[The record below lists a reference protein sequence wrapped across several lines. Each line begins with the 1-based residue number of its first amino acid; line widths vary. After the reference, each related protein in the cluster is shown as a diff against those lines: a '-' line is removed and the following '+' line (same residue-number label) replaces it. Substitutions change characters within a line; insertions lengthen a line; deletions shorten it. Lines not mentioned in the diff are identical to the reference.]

1 MSPQPGPIEG
11 IVVDQRT
18 AGPRAA
24 ALVTVESRTLEAR
37 SGSGGHFLL
46 APTEVV
52 TRLEDLRRPWASAEL
67 GELATEVIAIETR
80 GRPPRG
86 VVANRWL
93 AAPVAYSHRK

>member
-1 MSPQPGPIEG
+1 MSPPPGPIEG

-37 SGSGGHFLL
+37 SGSGGHFLF
-46 APTEVV
+46 AP
-52 TRLEDLRRPWASAEL
+52 
-67 GELATEVIAIETR
+67 TEVIAIETR
-80 GRPPRG
+80 RRPPRG